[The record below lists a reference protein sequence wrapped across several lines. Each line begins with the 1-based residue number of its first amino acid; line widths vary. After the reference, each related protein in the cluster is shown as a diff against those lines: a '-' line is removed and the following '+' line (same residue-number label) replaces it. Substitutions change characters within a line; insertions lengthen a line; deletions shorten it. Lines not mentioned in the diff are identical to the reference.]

1 MVLYSH
7 DTNKRRG
14 SLGTWSPRLVQAGG
28 RADQG
33 RPGAAAGRPHGVRA
47 RAARHGSQGA
57 AGYYPQCGVVT
68 PGARTRTR
76 ACYGHR
82 ARPRRAL
89 RAARHRAD
97 RREARHPRHRA
108 HRGGPRAAAG
118 QHTAHAQA
126 RHHSPPT
133 NSTLQIALTKS
144 RPELLA
150 TALQEAEAA
159 ILAVALTQ
167 VSCDWLAAGHVTTI
181 LASDWSCAEHAGA
194 ADRGAAGRHAGQPE
208 GRPHLRL
215 DQRHQLVM
223 VVVVSSQN
231 K

>member
-1 MVLYSH
+1 MPG
-7 DTNKRRG
+7 RG
-14 SLGTWSPRLVQAGG
+14 HAPA
-28 RADQG
+28 
-33 RPGAAAGRPHGVRA
+33 
-47 RAARHGSQGA
+47 
-57 AGYYPQCGVVT
+57 
-68 PGARTRTR
+68 
-76 ACYGHR
+76 GHR
-82 ARPRRAL
+82 AHPRRAR

-97 RREARHPRHRA
+97 RREARPPRHRA

-126 RHHSPPT
+126 RPHSPT
-133 NSTLQIALTKS
+133 STLQIALTKS

-215 DQRHQLVM
+215 DQRQQLGTDDVMVMVM
-223 VVVVSSQN
+223 VVFSQN